1 MASRRMFS
9 AQEALEMLQKL
20 DDRDSGVERDSD
32 GSWSA
37 FSSSDSG
44 SESEPPPAKK
54 TRVVPLA
61 GGCGA
66 LFQAT
71 VPQSAQVQRQGDEP
85 GAQCPAINPANQL
98 TGRRETKKQGT
109 NNGKR
114 NKQ

>member
-1 MASRRMFS
+1 MQSEKEIVGILQMVSRRMFS

-20 DDRDSGVERDSD
+20 HDCDSGVERDSD
-32 GSWSA
+32 GSWSV

-66 LFQAT
+66 LFQGSKRLAYVT
-71 VPQSAQVQRQGDEP
+71 ILSFW
-85 GAQCPAINPANQL
+85 AIVYRLVN
-98 TGRRETKKQGT
+98 
-109 NNGKR
+109 
-114 NKQ
+114 